1 MKNTSTKP
9 VNSMKQKSI
18 LFLFTLLLSLSGCGK
33 KETILITNENK
44 REVLEKYG
52 KENTEKKVVI
62 KTDFGVIKIRLY
74 DEAPLH
80 RANFIKL
87 IKDGY
92 YNDRAEFYRVVEKF
106 VVQGGVPMKKLDYTI
121 PAEINPKYYHKKG
134 AVAMARLDENNPE
147 KESSSTEFYI
157 VHGNKYADWEYAEE
171 EKELGLHL
179 LPEQKQ
185 IYTTLGG
192 EMSLDSQYTVFG
204 EVTEGLDVVD
214 RIAVVRTYSEKPY
227 QKVSFEIKVE
237 N

>member
-1 MKNTSTKP
+1 
-9 VNSMKQKSI
+9 MKQKSI

-74 DEAPLH
+74 DEAPFH

>member
-1 MKNTSTKP
+1 
-9 VNSMKQKSI
+9 MKQKSI

>member
-1 MKNTSTKP
+1 
-9 VNSMKQKSI
+9 MKQKSI
-18 LFLFTLLLSLSGCGK
+18 LFLFTLFLSLSGCGK

>member
-1 MKNTSTKP
+1 
-9 VNSMKQKSI
+9 
-18 LFLFTLLLSLSGCGK
+18 
-33 KETILITNENK
+33 
-44 REVLEKYG
+44 
-52 KENTEKKVVI
+52 
-62 KTDFGVIKIRLY
+62 
-74 DEAPLH
+74 
-80 RANFIKL
+80 
-87 IKDGY
+87 
-92 YNDRAEFYRVVEKF
+92 
-106 VVQGGVPMKKLDYTI
+106 MKKLDYTI